1 MKLIKVKE
9 MVYIAQSEE
18 KGESQNY
25 MVNLRDNHNQGS
37 CTCSHFKFRI
47 LPKWRRGD
55 KINPCKHILMSLG
68 SEVWHKINH

>member
-18 KGESQNY
+18 KGEAQNY
-25 MVNLRDNHNQGS
+25 TVNLTENHNRGS

-47 LPKWRRGD
+47 YPQWRRGD
-55 KINPCKHILMSLG
+55 RADPCKHIIMALG
-68 SEVWHKINH
+68 TAVWSKINQ